1 MQAAIL
7 SIFYRKK
14 TQKRI
19 KTIHLYRSV
28 KRGAGKNET
37 NHPHKHQFSTRIYEP
52 KHFHKTKLLILIEG
66 EENIHKTQKN
76 THTRH
81 IFLKANA
88 RVKIFPNSSA

>member
-14 TQKRI
+14 QRKNAL

-66 EENIHKTQKN
+66 EENIHKTQKK
-76 THTRH
+76 HTPV
-81 IFLKANA
+81 IYF
-88 RVKIFPNSSA
+88 